1 MGGGGGGWKTVFAQ
15 HFFSHWP
22 MFLFTVKAVQD
33 FFFSNLP
40 PPPPPPSPSSKVKW
54 FALYLLSV
62 MLSLKNILITNYFK
76 LHL

>member
-1 MGGGGGGWKTVFAQ
+1 MGGGGWKTVFAQ

-22 MFLFTVKAVQD
+22 MFLFTLKAVQD
-33 FFFSNLP
+33 FFLKSSTP
-40 PPPPPPSPSSKVKW
+40 APPSPSSKVKW